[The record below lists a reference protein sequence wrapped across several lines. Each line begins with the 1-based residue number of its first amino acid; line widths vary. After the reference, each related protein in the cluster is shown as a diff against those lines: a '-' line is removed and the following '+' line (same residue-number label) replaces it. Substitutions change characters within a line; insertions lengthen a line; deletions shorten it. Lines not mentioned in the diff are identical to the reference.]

1 MIGRVQIYIY
11 LQQMEFI
18 SAFAKNIMGMFT
30 FPSCRQYHGDLV
42 ESGMYKGKDP
52 SFIQAKASAPAQFY
66 QRNFHRT
73 GINPTARLKMWKR
86 ENLNGKSLFTSWQEL
101 HDEIEVCGVLQDR
114 VHLNPHQIHLHRR
127 FHHQPHLEAVIHL
140 DHPLVVSLNEN
151 VPLGSHVGNL
161 SVVLVW

>member
-1 MIGRVQIYIY
+1 
-11 LQQMEFI
+11 
-18 SAFAKNIMGMFT
+18 
-30 FPSCRQYHGDLV
+30 
-42 ESGMYKGKDP
+42 
-52 SFIQAKASAPAQFY
+52 
-66 QRNFHRT
+66 
-73 GINPTARLKMWKR
+73 MWKR

-161 SVVLVW
+161 SVILVW

>member
-73 GINPTARLKMWKR
+73 GINPTARLKTWKR
-86 ENLNGKSLFTSWQEL
+86 ENLNGKSLCTSWQEL

-140 DHPLVVSLNEN
+140 DHPLVVRLNEN
-151 VPLGSHVGNL
+151 VSLSSHVGNL